1 MIGARK
7 LLILGG
13 LALAVVGMC
22 YGLYFAV
29 FVEHQTLDTIGGSL
43 VTSFIRAAE
52 RKIPES
58 QAALDTYA
66 ETKYIYTR
74 QVDVHSHW
82 IGLGML
88 LMVLGAAFERVA
100 FGDRLRSLLA
110 LSLLVGAAIFPLG
123 VILQTYDHG
132 PAPRATAIVGS
143 ALIIAALSAIA
154 LGFARQSEP

>member
-13 LALAVVGMC
+13 LALVIAGMC

-29 FVEHQTLDTIGGSL
+29 FVEHQTLDTIGGL
-43 VTSFIRAAE
+43 LATSFVRAAE
-52 RKIPES
+52 RKLPES
-58 QAALDTYA
+58 QAALDAYA
-66 ETKYIYTR
+66 ETKYVYTR

-88 LMVLGAAFERVA
+88 LIVLGAVFERVT

-132 PAPRATAIVGS
+132 LAPRAIAIVGS
-143 ALIIAALSAIA
+143 ALVIGALSAVA
-154 LGFARQSEP
+154 LGFARASDS